1 MAFRPHGRARVDPK
15 RPQAFGVCDRCA
27 TVYNLVDLGYEE
39 DWRGN
44 RIMRTGFRVC
54 RSCMSIPAPFLRTV
68 ILPPDPVPVK
78 DPRPL
83 YSSVLRDNTR
93 ITEQG
98 DTRITEDGDT
108 RIIE

>member
-1 MAFRPHGRARVDPK
+1 MAFRPHGRARVDSK

-83 YSSVLRDNTR
+83 NFSGSRSNDRV
-93 ITEQG
+93 TESD
-98 DTRITEDGDT
+98 DTRVTEADDT